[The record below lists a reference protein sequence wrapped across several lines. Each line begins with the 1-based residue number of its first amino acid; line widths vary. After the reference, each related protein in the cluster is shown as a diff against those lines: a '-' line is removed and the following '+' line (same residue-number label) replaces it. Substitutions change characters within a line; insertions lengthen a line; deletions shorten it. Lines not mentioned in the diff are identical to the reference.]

1 MGPIWVLSV
10 HPYPY
15 APNLRFRL
23 MQYER
28 FLAGQG
34 YLLQWRAFLSRRSYK
49 RLYWEAHA
57 SPWYRVGPSAV
68 GLLRQTLL
76 ALQARTHLLPAQGLV
91 VLREATP
98 LGCTAVERLWAAR
111 VPLLLDFDDA
121 IWLPATSEANRA
133 FAWLKNP
140 KKLHTL
146 LRLAKVVTVC
156 NDFLADYARQYA
168 TDVRILP
175 TTIDTELY
183 RPRPKPPSD
192 TVVIGW
198 SGSLTTLAHF
208 RIVEPALAILRK
220 RYGARLRFRVIGAPH
235 YQNPDLGI
243 ESLPWRPE
251 TEVADLS
258 IIDIGLMPLPDDE
271 WSRGKCALKALQ
283 YMALGIPPVVSPV
296 GMNSQVV
303 QEGVN
308 GLLARTLE
316 EWVDKLS
323 YLIEHPEERER
334 LGRQARYTV
343 ETHYAVQANAPKYLA
358 AFQAAFGIPTF
369 GS

>member
-1 MGPIWVLSV
+1 MAAIPIGLLTV
-10 HPYPY
+10 YP
-15 APNLRFRL
+15 PNRVPGLRFRIE
-23 MQYER
+23 QYVSWLRE
-28 FLAGQG
+28 QG
-34 YLLQWRAFLSRRSYK
+34 YELFFLSSFQPSELQEFY
-49 RLYWEAHA
+49 
-57 SPWYRVGPSAV
+57 SPATSPLKKAFY
-68 GLLRQTLL
+68 LLRGIGRQVGYLRKYASTYRGIYLF
-76 ALQARTHLLPAQGLV
+76 
-91 VLREATP
+91 REATL
-98 LGCTAVERLWAAR
+98 LGWTYVERRWAAR

-220 RYGARLRFRVIGAPH
+220 RYGTRLRFRVIGAPH